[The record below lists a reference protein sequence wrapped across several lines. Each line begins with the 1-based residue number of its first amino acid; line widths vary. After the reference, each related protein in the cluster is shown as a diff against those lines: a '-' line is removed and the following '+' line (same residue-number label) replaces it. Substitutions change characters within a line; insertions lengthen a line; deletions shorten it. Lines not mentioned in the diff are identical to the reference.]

1 MWIYL
6 LQGIGFGFAAASQI
20 GPFQTFLISQALT
33 RGWKRALPGAFAPF
47 LSDGPIVL
55 LSVLVLSQLPE
66 WAQRGMY
73 IVGGLFVLYLAY
85 GSFKSWRNFD
95 ETLTH
100 PELSGQQTIFKAATT
115 NLLSPGAY
123 LFWMFAMGP
132 ILVQGWRESP
142 LNGLGLLAGF
152 YSAFISCLILMIVL
166 FGAASRLGPKLN
178 RALLG
183 ISCIALFGFGLFQLW
198 KGLVEAG
205 I

>member
-66 WAQRGMY
+66 WTQRVMY
-73 IVGGLFVLYLAY
+73 IFGGLFVLYLAY
-85 GSFKSWRNFD
+85 GSYKSWRSFD
-95 ETLTH
+95 ETLAH
-100 PELSGQQTIFKAATT
+100 PELSGQQTIFKAAMT

-123 LFWMFAMGP
+123 LFWMIVTGP
-132 ILVQGWRESP
+132 LLVQGWREAP
-142 LNGLGLLAGF
+142 VNGLGLLIGF
-152 YSAFISCLILMIVL
+152 YSSFILCLIAMIVV
-166 FGAASRLGPKLN
+166 FGAASKLGPKLT

-183 ISCIALFGFGLFQLW
+183 ISCIVLLGFGLYQLW
-198 KGLVEAG
+198 LGAF
-205 I
+205 IN